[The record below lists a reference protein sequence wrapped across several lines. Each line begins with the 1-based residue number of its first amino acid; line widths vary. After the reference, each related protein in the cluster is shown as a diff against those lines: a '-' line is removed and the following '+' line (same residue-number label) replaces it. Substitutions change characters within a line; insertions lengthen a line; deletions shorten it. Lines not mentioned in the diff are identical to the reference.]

1 MSTRIVST
9 AINHEKFSHKFLFSV
24 IVENMYEHKVVG
36 PINQVKNY
44 EDARE
49 EVEGHLK
56 KQCIKTILTTPSW
69 KVTKKSNDIF
79 RILQNTF
86 SELLSSYLIHFT
98 YIYNFLQ
105 FFYYLEQQVVLL
117 WRRNLYNG
125 IIYLFRWSKNP

>member
-1 MSTRIVST
+1 
-9 AINHEKFSHKFLFSV
+9 
-24 IVENMYEHKVVG
+24 MYEHEVVG

-69 KVTKKSNDIF
+69 KVTKKSNDIL

-98 YIYNFLQ
+98 YIYNFLK